1 MLSGI
6 LIFNQ
11 KGENLIFRAFRNDC
25 RPRLADVF
33 RIQVISNAQVR
44 SPILTLGSTTFSH
57 VKHENIYL
65 VAITKSN
72 ANAALVF
79 EFLYRLIQ
87 LGRGYFGKFD
97 EEAVKNNFVLVY
109 ELLDGVSLPPPPS
122 TTSPCAAPSGHVTD
136 RFAPPEIIDF
146 GYPQN
151 TETDTLKM
159 YITTEGVKTER
170 AIEDSA
176 KITMQATGALSWRK
190 ADVKYRKN
198 EAFVDVIEDVNLLM
212 SATGSVLRA
221 DVTGQIIM
229 RAYLSGTPECKFGL
243 NDRLLLDNDGQQSL
257 PSGNRQGSKATKA
270 AAGSVTLED
279 CQFHQCVKLG
289 KFDSDRIISFV
300 PPDGEFELM
309 RYRATENV
317 NLPFKVHAIVNEV
330 GKTKVEYSI
339 GVRANFGSKL
349 FATNVVVRIPTPL
362 NTARITERCTQGKA
376 KYEPSEN
383 NIVWKI
389 GRFTGQSEFVL
400 SAEAEL
406 TSMTNQKAWSRP
418 PLSMNFSLL
427 MFTSSG
433 LLVRYLKVFEK
444 SNYSSVKWVRYMT
457 RAGSY
462 EIRLVVPLG
471 FCFAQNSQ
479 AC

>member
-6 LIFNQ
+6 LLFNQ
-11 KGENLIFRAFRNDC
+11 KGENLIFRQFRNDC
-25 RPRLADVF
+25 RPRLSDVF

-65 VAITKSN
+65 VAVTKSN

-79 EFLYRLIQ
+79 EFLYRLIA
-87 LGRGYFGKFD
+87 LGRSYFGKFD
-97 EEAVKNNFVLVY
+97 EEAVKNNFVLIY
-109 ELLDGVSLPPPPS
+109 ELLD
-122 TTSPCAAPSGHVTD
+122 
-136 RFAPPEIIDF
+136 EILDF

-170 AIEDSA
+170 AIEDSTR
-176 KITMQATGALSWRK
+176 ITMQATGALSWRR

-212 SATGSVLRA
+212 SAGGTVLRA
-221 DVTGQIIM
+221 DVSGQIIM

-243 NDRLLLDNDGQQSL
+243 NDRLLLDGDGL
-257 PSGNRQGSKATKA
+257 TRPSGNKSGTKATRA

-289 KFDSDRIISFV
+289 KFDTDRIISFV

-317 NLPFKVHAIVNEV
+317 NLPFRVHAIVNEI
-330 GKTKVEYSI
+330 GKTKVEYQVAI
-339 GVRANFGSKL
+339 RANYGTKL
-349 FATNVVVRIPTPL
+349 FATNVVVRVPTPL
-362 NTARITERCTQGKA
+362 NTAGIQTRTSQGKA

-383 NIVWKI
+383 HIVWKI
-389 GRFTGQSEFVL
+389 PRFTGQAEYVL
-400 SAEAEL
+400 SADATL

-418 PLSMNFSLL
+418 PLSLSFSLL

-462 EIRLVVPLG
+462 EIRCVTCRPSPLPVS
-471 FCFAQNSQ
+471 FL
-479 AC
+479 